1 MLNILTT
8 ITHAFNKTPNVRG
21 T

>member
-8 ITHAFNKTPNVRG
+8 FISCKYP
-21 T
+21 